1 MASYQTV
8 KTGKEHCLSCH
19 MFDFFFFFICYQ
31 NIFFFFF
38 QAFCFCFFFFFFSH
52 RIWSVFSCVNHAL
65 CTRKGEWSPLRED
78 KKKKARSRGTDGSR
92 EGANLFERL
101 LHRLESI
108 GVREIGRYVLFVTW
122 YALFVQMWPAGSSL
136 GPTVSPSVVWSTA
149 GAVVF
154 I

>member
-8 KTGKEHCLSCH
+8 KTGKEHCLSYH
-19 MFDFFFFFICYQ
+19 LFDLFFFHLLSEHLFFSCFLFL
-31 NIFFFFF
+31 FFFP
-38 QAFCFCFFFFFFSH
+38 H

-78 KKKKARSRGTDGSR
+78 KKTKKARSRGTDGSR
-92 EGANLFERL
+92 EGANLLERL

-108 GVREIGRYVLFVTW
+108 GVRAIGRYVLFVTW

>member
-1 MASYQTV
+1 
-8 KTGKEHCLSCH
+8 
-19 MFDFFFFFICYQ
+19 MFDFFFICYQ
-31 NIFFFFF
+31 NIFFF
-38 QAFCFCFFFFFFSH
+38 QAFCFCFFFFPH
-52 RIWSVFSCVNHAL
+52 RIWSFFSCVNHAL

-78 KKKKARSRGTDGSR
+78 KKKKKKARSRGTDGSR

-108 GVREIGRYVLFVTW
+108 GVRAIGRYVLFVTW

>member
-1 MASYQTV
+1 
-8 KTGKEHCLSCH
+8 
-19 MFDFFFFFICYQ
+19 MFDFFFICYQ
-31 NIFFFFF
+31 NIFFFFKLSVSV
-38 QAFCFCFFFFFFSH
+38 FFFFLTEFGLFSVVSIMLYVQERVSGH
-52 RIWSVFSCVNHAL
+52 RFVR
-65 CTRKGEWSPLRED
+65 TKK

-108 GVREIGRYVLFVTW
+108 GVRAIGRYVLFVTW

>member
-8 KTGKEHCLSCH
+8 KTGKEHCLSYH
-19 MFDFFFFFICYQ
+19 MFDFFFHLLSEHL
-31 NIFFFFF
+31 FFFSSFLF
-38 QAFCFCFFFFFFSH
+38 LFFFFSH

-78 KKKKARSRGTDGSR
+78 KKKKKKKARSRGTDGSR

-108 GVREIGRYVLFVTW
+108 GVRAIGRYVLFVTW

>member
-8 KTGKEHCLSCH
+8 KTGKEHCLSYH
-19 MFDFFFFFICYQ
+19 MYDFFFFFSFVIRTS
-31 NIFFFFF
+31 FFFFP
-38 QAFCFCFFFFFFSH
+38 H
-52 RIWSVFSCVNHAL
+52 RMWSFFSCVNHAL

-78 KKKKARSRGTDGSR
+78 KKKKKARSRGTDGSR

-108 GVREIGRYVLFVTW
+108 GVRAIGRYVLFVTW
-122 YALFVQMWPAGSSL
+122 HALFVQMWPAGSSL

>member
-1 MASYQTV
+1 MLYVQERVS
-8 KTGKEHCLSCH
+8 G
-19 MFDFFFFFICYQ
+19 
-31 NIFFFFF
+31 
-38 QAFCFCFFFFFFSH
+38 H
-52 RIWSVFSCVNHAL
+52 RFVR
-65 CTRKGEWSPLRED
+65 TK

-108 GVREIGRYVLFVTW
+108 GVRAIGRYVLFVTW